1 MVAIAM
7 QDGVYDKMGSQIE
20 QVKARHG
27 RVFVVATAGD
37 DSFNGKADHV
47 VYVPRISPL
56 LTPVLSVL
64 PLQLIAY
71 HVAMGLGRDV
81 DQPRNLA
88 KSVTVE

>member
-1 MVAIAM
+1 
-7 QDGVYDKMGSQIE
+7 MGSQIE

-27 RVFVVATAGD
+27 RVFVVVTKGD
-37 DSFNGKADHV
+37 NAFNEKADHV
-47 VYVPRISPL
+47 FHVPRVSPL
-56 LTPVLSVL
+56 LTPVLTVL

-71 HVAMGLGRDV
+71 FVAMGLGRDV